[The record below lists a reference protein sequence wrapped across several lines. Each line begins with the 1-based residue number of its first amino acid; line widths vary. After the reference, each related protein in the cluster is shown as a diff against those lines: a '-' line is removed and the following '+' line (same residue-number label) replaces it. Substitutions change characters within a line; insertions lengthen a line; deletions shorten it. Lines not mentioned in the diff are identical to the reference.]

1 MEHPLLAKFQGALLG
16 AACGSY
22 LSHHPPEPDWVG
34 LIMAFTASLIEH
46 QGLDLDHW
54 GQIWQKSCQ
63 RHAESPPNPDEAALI
78 AFPMALF
85 FHENRSL
92 QQQQLQ
98 QLAEIWPDSDR
109 SLEREATM
117 LVMGE
122 IIAQIMATARDNR
135 PIIPTILENLSTNN
149 TTVEQQ
155 LSQVQ
160 IALAESMTL
169 IETQAHLSSFPHSSL
184 ALGLYCFMSTPEQP
198 ILTLKRSCQLNS
210 TSALT
215 TIISGIFSGAYN
227 TVLGIPVA
235 WRMNLITAN
244 PTAEISILNLG
255 ETLFKIWS
263 GVDPWVLDGALKKA

>member
-34 LIMAFTASLIEH
+34 LTMACTASLIEH

-63 RHAESPPNPDEAALI
+63 RPPDSPPNPDEAALI
-78 AFPMALF
+78 AFPVALF
-85 FHENRSL
+85 FHENRPL
-92 QQQQLQ
+92 QQQQLK
-98 QLAEIWPDSDR
+98 QLAEIWSESDG

-135 PIIPTILENLSTNN
+135 PIIRRILENLSTNN
-149 TTVEQQ
+149 TRVEQQ

-169 IETQAHLSSFPHSSL
+169 IQTQAHLSSFPHSSL
-184 ALGLYCFMSTPEQP
+184 ALGLYCFLSTPEQP
-198 ILTLKRSCQLNS
+198 LLTLKRSSQVNS
-210 TSALT
+210 RSALT
-215 TIISGIFSGAYN
+215 TIISGILSGAYN
-227 TVLGIPVA
+227 TLLGIPVG
-235 WRMNLITAN
+235 WRINHQT
-244 PTAEISILNLG
+244 PYPPAEISMLDLG
-255 ETLFKIWS
+255 EKLFKIWS
-263 GVDPWVLDGALKKA
+263 GVDPCALDSALI